1 MDIVIADPTH
11 TNMVQQTLTTTTHVA
26 MMDAYDKT
34 WSYNELALGDDFIPF
49 ATKTYGCFHSHF
61 DSFFIACA

>member
-1 MDIVIADPTH
+1 
-11 TNMVQQTLTTTTHVA
+11 MVQQTLTTTTHVA